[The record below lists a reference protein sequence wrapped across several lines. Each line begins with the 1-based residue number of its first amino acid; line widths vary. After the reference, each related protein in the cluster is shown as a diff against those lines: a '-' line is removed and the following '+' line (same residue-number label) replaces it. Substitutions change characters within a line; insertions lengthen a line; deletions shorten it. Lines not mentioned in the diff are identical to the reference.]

1 MDSLPVVPAKHA
13 DFVSYVQAHPEI
25 PIQNLVHPYNKF
37 DAAARRI
44 YAQELSHPLV
54 KDNHVNI
61 VPLYDTAGSTDL
73 RVRARDLAS
82 EDPEIKEKYI
92 LPLEDRTRRPNDS
105 PAVVPTLTEFQQNFA
120 IFTENS
126 LSELDWSNV
135 VVAGSAVVTS
145 ALPVP
150 EEHRSSKRAL
160 RQYYHD
166 QFAPASDVDLFLY
179 GLTEDQAIEKIKHIE
194 DKIRNS
200 ILHETTTVRTKNT
213 VTIVSQY
220 PTRHVQIVLRIYH
233 SVAEILTGFDVDCS
247 CAAYD
252 GKQVYASPRAIASY
266 ITQVNQIDLTRRSP
280 SYENRLSKYSHRGF
294 EVFWP
299 QLDRSK
305 IDPTIF
311 ERSFNRTQGLARL
324 LVLEKLPKPGDRESY
339 LGKRRSERGR
349 PAPSLN
355 LNRHRRELRGN
366 IKNEWEDEVPEWQE
380 EDQLSNY
387 HTFTIPYGKRFN
399 ARSIEKLLYAKDL
412 LLNAQWNQPKDRTVY
427 LHRHPAFFGDAD
439 NVIGD
444 CCGCCPRP
452 VTDEELK
459 LAEEESKIYISGP
472 VTFMKDDPGRQ
483 EIGSFNPITEVD
495 WTEMA
500 YVGRT
505 ERLCQA
511 IVSNDVAAVKS
522 FLADKDANPDRRDY
536 TGRTPLHLACIS
548 SSPEVVQC
556 LVDHGARLVARMAD
570 GKTALHLGA
579 ARGDVGIIRILL
591 TKSHEN
597 EEAEAKNKDSKKKI
611 TEKESNIGEGGGDV
625 EMSDAYAASHTSAS
639 YVMVEEE
646 GSGDNHETLEEI
658 EQEPDIYDINATAW
672 DSLAS
677 PLHLA
682 ILHGHTEVVT
692 ELVSSFGADISMPV
706 KILNDWSR
714 KPEAAILNLVLV
726 LALPLDKARS
736 MSQTLLRLG
745 ASPAQA
751 DLTQSTPLHYIAQSN
766 YSDLLKI
773 YLENDGPALQRAIN
787 HIALTSQS
795 FFRGNNIF
803 FTPLMN
809 AIASRNS
816 TSAKELLK
824 LDAKPWFELEHLMR
838 AIASQA
844 SNDHN
849 FQSVLLNA
857 QNGTTQPILF
867 AAEKDLPLIAIELLR
882 QGADPNFE
890 QASTN
895 PYNTW
900 HKNQMTVLT
909 CVRNS
914 LKSKRDYL
922 NGVSG
927 GNQSFQPW
935 DLPTVFEKD
944 DESYLAKYPQKSY
957 RMFFA
962 KNQLKHAREKQKKY
976 DETHS
981 SHQHMVGEQKNTT
994 IEPGLREKKEAVA
1007 ALIRDY
1013 ELLEKELLARGAKTV
1028 EELYPAENAAFQSR
1042 HPTST
1047 SPYKPKIFTINFEF
1061 QTPVLTDI
1069 RREGYVKLFEAAWA
1083 GDIKTIEALTLAM
1096 WGPSQDQPP
1105 LEIAI
1110 QDALSNSCLSIA
1122 VLRGHSANAEAII
1135 SILQA
1140 QYKKKEPQGQVVY
1153 EVHSDAES
1161 IDEEEINISSHTV
1174 DDRFT
1179 HENVGEVLTHV
1190 ESEISPLKALQ
1201 RSCGALRFLDEF
1213 SQPNLRKYGP
1223 DNHTSLNFQIGT
1235 LLNYAIFKNDISLV
1249 EFLIKLGEKCARTD
1263 PSGKAKFTI
1272 PQEDFQIAIALGHID
1287 CLVKMI
1293 QAKAT
1298 GLPLVQMCELSGIK
1312 PKEEHLY
1319 YPGLSIRGKK
1329 HKEWADAGRVQEMPP
1344 PGSRPPL
1351 LIAAIQ
1357 GSLTSTEWFLGTA
1370 PGRHYVD
1377 YVNSHSEE
1385 ENIKRL
1391 SLSKLGLEG
1400 SILNWLQTR
1409 NNLVLHCAVMSRP
1422 CEESKRL
1429 VQYLVDHHP
1438 ECLEVRS
1445 SGGHTP
1451 LALACSLH
1459 RKSYARI
1466 LIAAG
1471 ANQTVRDSESRNLI
1485 HLLLISIEE
1494 KACETAERLAP
1505 LLDLLDKPLVS
1516 PMLMQRAE
1524 EESITPLGSWLRSNY
1539 SNNTWDPRHDDFEKT
1554 RDRMAD
1560 MTKLLMS
1567 FDESSNQK
1575 QLDILDGSGN
1585 TAVHIAVKFGY
1596 PGVLEAMLD
1605 RRPDLLY
1612 RESAT
1617 GCTPLELAVD
1627 SWINAKTR
1635 TAPRLSS
1642 NPHEKVPE
1650 WESVVSRPPRYF
1662 IEGHDLRTRWEM
1674 MYQICQDRAQQR
1686 PGKRRLVTLFEA
1698 NEVAKR
1704 LTVQSNWTKRF
1715 APGGRNYVPGPGAVS
1730 EERDEVAIW
1739 SRVASEHR

>member
-13 DFVSYVQAHPEI
+13 KFVSYVQAHPEI
-25 PIQNLVHPYNKF
+25 PVQSLVHPYNKF
-37 DAAARRI
+37 DAVARRI
-44 YAQELSHPLV
+44 YAQDLSHPLV
-54 KDNHVNI
+54 RDNHVNI

-92 LPLEDRTRRPNDS
+92 LPLGDRTRRPNDS

-179 GLTEDQAIEKIKHIE
+179 GLTEDQAVEKIKHIE
-194 DKIRNS
+194 YKIRNA

-233 SVAEILTGFDVDCS
+233 SIAEILTGFDVDCS

-311 ERSFNRTQGLARL
+311 ERSFNRMQGLARL

-349 PAPSLN
+349 PAPVAN

-427 LHRHPAFFGDAD
+427 LHRHPAFFGDAGD
-439 NVIGD
+439 VIGD

-459 LAEEESKIYISGP
+459 VAEEESKIYISGP

-511 IVSNDVAAVKS
+511 IVSSDVEAVKS

-556 LVDHGARLVARMAD
+556 LVDHGARLIARMAD
-570 GKTALHLGA
+570 GKTALHLAA
-579 ARGDVGIIRILL
+579 ARGDVEIIRILL

-597 EEAEAKNKDSKKKI
+597 EQAEAKNKDPKKKN
-611 TEKESNIGEGGGDV
+611 TKKESTIGEGDGDV
-625 EMSDAYAASHTSAS
+625 EMLDAHAASHTSAS
-639 YVMVEEE
+639 YVMVDKEE
-646 GSGDNHETLEEI
+646 GGDNDEILEEN

-692 ELVSSFGADISMPV
+692 ELVSSFGADVSMPV
-706 KILNDWSR
+706 KILNDWSG

-736 MSQTLLRLG
+736 MSKTLLKLG

-766 YSDLLKI
+766 YSDLLEV
-773 YLENDGPALQRAIN
+773 YFENDGPALQRAIN
-787 HIALTSQS
+787 HIALTSQR
-795 FFRGNNIF
+795 FFSGNNIF

-816 TSAKELLK
+816 ASAKELLK
-824 LDAKPWFELEHLMR
+824 LDAKPWFELEYLMGV
-838 AIASQA
+838 IASQISHA
-844 SNDHN
+844 QISNDHN
-849 FQSVLLNA
+849 FQSVLLGP
-857 QNGTTQPILF
+857 QNKPTQPILF
-867 AAEKDLPLIAIELLR
+867 AAEKDLPLIAIDLLH
-882 QGADPNFE
+882 QGADPNSE
-890 QASTN
+890 QTPTH
-895 PYNTW
+895 PYYVCD
-900 HKNQMTVLT
+900 KDRMTVLT

-922 NGVSG
+922 NGVSD
-927 GNQSFQPW
+927 GNQNFQSW

-944 DESYLAKYPQKSY
+944 DESYLAEYPQQSY

-962 KNQLKHAREKQKKY
+962 KNQLKYAREKQKNY
-976 DETHS
+976 DETHLS
-981 SHQHMVGEQKNTT
+981 AQNVLASA
-994 IEPGLREKKEAVA
+994 RKKEAVA

-1028 EELYPAENAAFQSR
+1028 EELYPAGNAALQSYQ
-1042 HPTST
+1042 PTPT
-1047 SPYKPKIFTINFEF
+1047 TPYKSKIFKIDFEF
-1061 QTPVLTDI
+1061 QTPVLTDT

-1083 GDIKTIEALTLAM
+1083 GDMKTIKALTLAM
-1096 WGPSQDQPP
+1096 WGPAQDQPP

-1110 QDALSNSCLSIA
+1110 QDALRNSCLSIA
-1122 VLRGHSANAEAII
+1122 VLRGHLANAEAII
-1135 SILQA
+1135 SILQV

-1153 EVHSDAES
+1153 EVHSDEES
-1161 IDEEEINISSHTV
+1161 LDEESLDEEEINISSHTV

-1179 HENVGEVLTHV
+1179 HENVGEVLTQV

-1201 RSCGALRFLDEF
+1201 RSCGALRFLDE
-1213 SQPNLRKYGP
+1213 SSKPILRKYGP
-1223 DNHTSLNFQIGT
+1223 DNHTSVSLKIDT

-1249 EFLIKLGEKCARTD
+1249 EFLIMLGEKCARAD
-1263 PSGKAKFTI
+1263 PSGKATFAI

-1293 QAKAT
+1293 QATAT
-1298 GLPLVQMCELSGIK
+1298 GLPLVQMCELSGIEA
-1312 PKEEHLY
+1312 KEQHLY

-1329 HKEWADAGRVQEMPP
+1329 RKDWADAGRVQEMRPP
-1344 PGSRPPL
+1344 DSRPPL

-1377 YVNSHSEE
+1377 YVNLHSEE

-1391 SLSKLGLEG
+1391 SLSKLGLDG
-1400 SILNWLQTR
+1400 SILSWLQTR

-1422 CEESKRL
+1422 CEESERL

-1471 ANQTVRDSESRNLI
+1471 ASQTVRDSESRNLI
-1485 HLLLISIEE
+1485 HLFLNSIEG

-1505 LLDLLDKPLVS
+1505 LLDLVDKPLVS
-1516 PMLMQRAE
+1516 SMLVQRAE
-1524 EESITPLGSWLRSNY
+1524 EESITPLGRWLRSNY
-1539 SNNTWDPRHDDFEKT
+1539 SNNTWDPQHDDFEKT

-1560 MTKLLMS
+1560 MTRLLMS

-1612 RESAT
+1612 RESAS

-1642 NPHEKVPE
+1642 NTHEKIPE

-1662 IEGHDLRTRWEM
+1662 VEGHDLRTRWEM

-1686 PGKRRLVTLFEA
+1686 PAKRRLVTLFEA

-1715 APGGRNYVPGPGAVS
+1715 APGGRNYVPGPDTVR

-1739 SRVASEHR
+1739 SRVASEYR